1 MPLEWRSY
9 PRVTVVSYS
18 SGMVEEV
25 GEAAVPAT
33 ATGHSE
39 TAMTDEASVPNVDW
53 AAVQLDYEQANG
65 TLTDICKR
73 YGVTE
78 AQLRY
83 RRERHGW
90 TMRNDWGLRVAP
102 LINRMMRVLDGQV
115 RQMEKQMTDPV
126 DKNAALL
133 GTMTKTLEKLI
144 ELDEAQRAKRPAQR
158 KEMSD
163 IRNKLVTRIEQL
175 KHGH

>member
-1 MPLEWRSY
+1 M
-9 PRVTVVSYS
+9 
-18 SGMVEEV
+18 
-25 GEAAVPAT
+25 AN
-33 ATGHSE
+33 E
-39 TAMTDEASVPNVDW
+39 TSVPNVDW

-65 TLTDICKR
+65 NLPDICER
-73 YGVTE
+73 HRVTE

-90 TMRNDWGLRVAP
+90 TMRNEWGLRISP

-115 RQMEKQMTDPV
+115 RQLEKQMIEPV

-144 ELDEAQRAKRPAQR
+144 ELDEAQRAKRPTKR

-163 IRNKLVTRIEQL
+163 IRNKLAARIEQL
-175 KHGH
+175 KQQR

>member
-1 MPLEWRSY
+1 
-9 PRVTVVSYS
+9 
-18 SGMVEEV
+18 MVE
-25 GEAAVPAT
+25 ARRQ
-33 ATGHSE
+33 
-39 TAMTDEASVPNVDW
+39 DVDW
-53 AAVQLDYEQANG
+53 AAVQLDYEQVNG
-65 TLTDICKR
+65 SLIEICAR

-90 TMRNDWGLRVAP
+90 TMRNDWNLRVAP

-115 RQMEKQMTDPV
+115 RYLEKQMTEPV

-144 ELDEAQRAKRPAQR
+144 ELDAGQRVKTPAKQ
-158 KEMSD
+158 KDMSD
-163 IRNKLVTRIEQL
+163 IRNKLVARIEQL
-175 KHGH
+175 KQQR

>member
-1 MPLEWRSY
+1 MD
-9 PRVTVVSYS
+9 
-18 SGMVEEV
+18 
-25 GEAAVPAT
+25 EAAPT
-33 ATGHSE
+33 P
-39 TAMTDEASVPNVDW
+39 DVDW
-53 AAVQLDYEQANG
+53 AAVQLDYEQGIG
-65 TLTDICKR
+65 TLPEICAR
-73 YGVTE
+73 FGITE

-90 TMRNDWGLRVAP
+90 HMRHDWTLRVVP

-115 RQMEKQMTDPV
+115 RALEKEMDKPV

-144 ELDEAQRAKRPAQR
+144 ELDTAQQAKRPTKR

-163 IRNKLVTRIEQL
+163 IRNKLAARIEQL
-175 KHGH
+175 KQQR